1 MVPTSPTRELYV
13 QGSQEHQRLGSN
25 PRTGRLKTD
34 ALTTGPRESLTR
46 LRGAVGYES
55 SPEGGAVRCEACC
68 ACREAP
74 VYVYGAGTGGEG
86 AGWGAAPSDRR
97 LMCTGGRGRTEA
109 PPDRRLTCRVE
120 EEGPPH
126 RRIAGRRALELGM
139 SRWVADL
146 PVGRENR
153 GRQATTACA
162 CVCTPL
168 PRGMPQG

>member
-46 LRGAVGYES
+46 LWGVVGYES
-55 SPEGGAVRCEACC
+55 SPEGGAARCEACC

-74 VYVYGAGTGGEG
+74 VHVHGVGTGGEG

-97 LMCTGGRGRTEA
+97 LTCTGVRG
-109 PPDRRLTCRVE
+109 
-120 EEGPPH
+120 G
-126 RRIAGRRALELGM
+126 
-139 SRWVADL
+139 
-146 PVGRENR
+146 
-153 GRQATTACA
+153 Q
-162 CVCTPL
+162 
-168 PRGMPQG
+168 

>member
-68 ACREAP
+68 A
-74 VYVYGAGTGGEG
+74 
-86 AGWGAAPSDRR
+86 
-97 LMCTGGRGRTEA
+97 
-109 PPDRRLTCRVE
+109 
-120 EEGPPH
+120 
-126 RRIAGRRALELGM
+126 LELGM
-139 SRWVADL
+139 SRRDADL

-168 PRGMPQG
+168 PRGTPQG